1 MDLCEAPQ
9 FAFLSERSRDEK
21 HPFQSSPLMNVKNKH
36 RTTLRDVARV
46 AFRQWGKI
54 AVFVFGVL
62 ALTVL
67 VISQYPRS
75 YASESKFLVRVGRET
90 IGLDPTATTGETIM
104 LQKTQDDEINSVMNI
119 LTSRV
124 VIEQVVE
131 RVGSKRILDNQ
142 PGGEAATPAVQGKI
156 SQFLAWLGNNLDA
169 IGLLD
174 PGTEADQAIRQL
186 ESKYRVWAD
195 RHSMVIN
202 VRFSAASPELAR
214 DVVDAITKVF
224 LAEHAKL
231 NQNEGS
237 LKFFAEQTDTLR
249 NDLIAAQTEL
259 RDRKNKYQLTTGT
272 NRLSILEKTKDAM
285 RQKVYDLELQESDL
299 TSRYQDAYP
308 LLQEVRRE
316 RVAAQKA
323 LMKMST
329 DEGQRVAKISNVSL
343 PATSEVTPPIE
354 TPDGELQALNDQ
366 EFELLQLER
375 EVRLL
380 ERKYE
385 MHVEKLEQARLND
398 ALGREQIGNVK
409 IAQPAT
415 LVYKP
420 ISPKKPLI
428 LGLGVMLALVGGV
441 GIAYFSET
449 FDQSLR
455 TTGQVESVLG
465 LPVLASLPYRKSGRK
480 KRATSK
486 SAGVASSDEN
496 LSQGHDDGPFGSYR
510 GLVTSLR
517 SNQAADQKRAT
528 TVGVMGCEPTQM
540 SSRVAAN
547 VAIQAA
553 STSGDSVLLIDA
565 DPRNRRIAKRFGLNG
580 APGWR
585 EVVAG
590 SAVAQSCIQT
600 STSENLAVMGPGG
613 TNGASAAAPWSAS
626 ALQKLDGVKNE
637 FGLVVVDL
645 PPIREQDGLPA
656 IAGWIDEMIL
666 VVEAERTRI
675 QTAERARDTLT
686 RAGVNVSGV
695 VLVNRRDYI
704 PRWLYRRL

>member
-1 MDLCEAPQ
+1 
-9 FAFLSERSRDEK
+9 
-21 HPFQSSPLMNVKNKH
+21 
-36 RTTLRDVARV
+36 
-46 AFRQWGKI
+46 
-54 AVFVFGVL
+54 L
-62 ALTVL
+62 AMTVL

-90 IGLDPTATTGETIM
+90 VGLDPTATTGETIM

-142 PGGEAATPAVQGKI
+142 PGGEAATPAVHGKI
-156 SQFLAWLGNNLDA
+156 SQFLAWLGNNLYA

-259 RDRKNKYQLTTGT
+259 RDRKNEFQLTTGT
-272 NRLSILEKTKDAM
+272 NRLSILEKTKDAL

-316 RVAAQKA
+316 RETAQKA

-329 DEGQRVAKISNVSL
+329 GEGQRMAKISNVSL
-343 PATSEVTPPIE
+343 PGATSEVTPLID

-366 EFELLQLER
+366 EFELLQLDR

-420 ISPKKPLI
+420 VSPKKPLI
-428 LGLGVMLALVGGV
+428 LGLGVMLALFGGV

-455 TTGQVESVLG
+455 TTDQVESVLG
-465 LPVLASLPYRKSGRK
+465 LPVLASLPYRKADRK

-486 SAGVASSDEN
+486 SAGSSSSDED
-496 LSQGHDDGPFGSYR
+496 LSQGHDDGSFGSYR

-540 SSRVAAN
+540 SSRVAAD

-553 STSGDSVLLIDA
+553 STGGDSVLLIDA

-590 SAVAQSCIQT
+590 SAVAQSCIQP

-613 TNGASAAAPWSAS
+613 SNGATSAAPWSAS
-626 ALQKLDGVKNE
+626 ALQQLDGVKNE

-645 PPIREQDGLPA
+645 PPTREQDGLPA